1 MHSIATLTKRTL
13 EVSPAK
19 QHRRSP
25 LTVLQTKKKD
35 SGGRVRRP
43 SEKVRHAVHE
53 HEETAQWRNAK
64 AQKEREHRRRHHL
77 MEEGSKNE
85 DEENSEEGRD
95 IDDDDDD
102 DEEEEEDGTQ
112 VPPIFFFLCAILT
125 EYHVKFSSH
134 PVPSKLSAVPRQ
146 RPLTYS
152 NSKVPKVAG
161 GSNPEV
167 SIV

>member
-25 LTVLQTKKKD
+25 LTVLQTKKKQD
-35 SGGRVRRP
+35 SGGWVRRP

-64 AQKEREHRRRHHL
+64 AQKEREHHRRHHL
-77 MEEGSKNE
+77 MEEGSENE

-95 IDDDDDD
+95 IDDDD

-112 VPPIFFFLCAILT
+112 VPPIFFFCAP
-125 EYHVKFSSH
+125 Y
-134 PVPSKLSAVPRQ
+134 
-146 RPLTYS
+146 
-152 NSKVPKVAG
+152 
-161 GSNPEV
+161 
-167 SIV
+167 